1 MLVCFNRIV
10 LALILVSTFCFAAP
24 AQANQKI
31 KIASV
36 GWTGVTAKT
45 DLAVAILKSLGYEA
59 ENVMVSV
66 PVAYKA
72 MASGDADAFLGN
84 WMPSMETI
92 ANKYFADGSV
102 IKYVA
107 NMPGA
112 QYTLAVPAYCAEGGL
127 KDFKDIVTFGDKLDW
142 KIYGIEAGNDG
153 NEIINAMIKD
163 DKFGLGKFKI
173 VPSSETGMLAQVQSF
188 AKEGKWIVFLGWS
201 PHSMN
206 ELIDMTYLTG
216 SDASTFGADNGTATV
231 WTNLRKGFAEENP
244 NVAKL
249 LKNMTFSISM
259 MNQIMTELHK
269 NKTLTPREAGLEWV
283 KAHPEVYKAWLDGV
297 TTVNG
302 KPGAPAFEAFLKA
315 VK

>member
-1 MLVCFNRIV
+1 MLVCFKRIV

-45 DLAVAILKSLGYEA
+45 ELAVAILKSLGYDA

-92 ANKYFADGSV
+92 ANKYFEDGSV
-102 IKYVA
+102 VKYVA

-112 QYTLAVPAYCAEGGL
+112 NYTLAVPTYCAEGGL
-127 KDFKDIVTFGDKLDW
+127 KDFTDIEKFGDKLDW

-163 DKFGLGKFKI
+163 NKFGLGKFKL

-206 ELIDMTYLTG
+206 ELVDMTYLTG

-249 LKNMTFSISM
+249 LKNMTFSIPM
-259 MNQIMTELHK
+259 MNQIMTNLHEH
-269 NKTLTPREAGLEWV
+269 KTLTPRQASLEWV
-283 KAHPEVYKAWLDGV
+283 KAHPEVYEAWLKGV
-297 TTVNG
+297 VTIDG
-302 KPGAPAFEAFLKA
+302 KPGAPAFKASLKNIQ
-315 VK
+315 